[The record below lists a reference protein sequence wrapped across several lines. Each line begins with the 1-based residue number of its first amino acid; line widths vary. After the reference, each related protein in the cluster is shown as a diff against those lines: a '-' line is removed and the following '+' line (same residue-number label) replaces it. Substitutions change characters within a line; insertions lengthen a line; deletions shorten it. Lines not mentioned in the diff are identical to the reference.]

1 MTLHLVRMP
10 LDLHA
15 LASFAAA
22 HCIDDDDGGY
32 ALHRALRDRF
42 GTAGPQPFRFLPDH
56 RSGPHLLGYTA
67 DRPALDDAGALPV
80 ADDLL
85 ARVFDGPWQAQAM
98 PEAWREGACYGF
110 EVRVRPVVRFGKSIR
125 AARSERAGA
134 WQRSAGEI
142 DAYVAAGERVV
153 AAGGDAREVDR
164 EAVYLDW
171 LARRLEGVATLDM
184 AGLCQ
189 FRRSRTRRS
198 THRLGGARTRAV
210 EGPDA
215 VMAGTLTVVDSHAF
229 TQMLARGI
237 GRHAAFGYGMLLLSA
252 PGRAG

>member
-1 MTLHLVRMP
+1 MTLHLVRVP

-15 LASFAAA
+15 LATFAAV
-22 HCIDDDDGGY
+22 HGIDDDDGGY

-42 GTAGPQPFRFLPDH
+42 GTTGPQPFRFLPEH
-56 RSGPHLLGYTA
+56 GSGPHLLGYTA
-67 DRPALDDAGALPV
+67 DPLALDDAGALPV

-85 ARVFDGPWQAQAM
+85 RAVFTGPWQAQAM
-98 PEAWREGACYGF
+98 PAVWREGARYGF

-134 WQRSAGEI
+134 WQRNAGEI
-142 DAYVAAGERVV
+142 DAHVAAGERVV

-164 EAVYLDW
+164 EAVYIEW
-171 LARRLEGVATLDM
+171 LARRLEGVATLDS
-184 AGLCQ
+184 AGLRQ
-189 FRRSRTRRS
+189 FRRSRARRS
-198 THRLGGARTRAV
+198 THRPGGARTRAV

-215 VMAGTLTVVDSHAF
+215 VMGGTLTIVDPQGFAEL
-229 TQMLARGI
+229 LARGV